1 MSQTKSEHFTTR
13 SEVYSTSTRRSVK
26 SETIAIARA
35 KAQSAKVKAD
45 FAVKEAKI
53 KAAFAEKEI
62 KAAAEMQLKLEKLRM
77 ETALEELA
85 AEKES
90 AAAAAE
96 ADILE
101 ELAKPTSE
109 RLSNVLERKSVPD
122 DGTERTSE
130 YVRRHAEPDNCPLTA
145 PRAESTPAIHMPYV
159 KQESKPALSQF
170 SAHSAARLSKHYV
183 TVDQI
188 ENEER
193 RVKRHSDCISDDR
206 KYPPSSWHNRAP
218 PGYSHNNQGMSDF
231 FKFLARRELL
241 AKGLAKFNDRPES
254 YRAWRSSFRNATR
267 DLELNASEEADLLVN
282 WLGNESSEHARRIRD
297 ININYPS
304 RGLSMI
310 WERVDECYGSPE
322 VIENSLFKR
331 IDDFPRIPNKGYQKL
346 RELSDLVT
354 ELQIAKAEGDLPGL
368 AFLDTARGVNSIV
381 QKLPYS
387 LQETWISRGSK
398 YKLPTILLFCGLYS
412 LSSKARSFKRTPT
425 RPSCFKGW
433 HYCHKPYTVDELTE
447 AKNVIIRCVQQE
459 TYAVTLECL
468 QNRKN
473 IPKNCPLRKLNPFID
488 NEGLLR
494 VGGRIS
500 NAGLDSGESNPI
512 IIPNNHVASLLVEFY
527 HTQIKHQGRLF
538 TEGALRAAGLWI
550 VGAKRL
556 VSKTIFK
563 CITCRKLRGMFQTQK
578 MANLPA
584 DRLSTEPPFTNVGLD
599 VFGPWAVITRQT
611 RGGSANSKRWAVMFT
626 CMCIRA
632 VHIEVTESL
641 DTSSFINA
649 LRRFIS
655 IRGPVKHIRSDRG
668 TNFVGACKELNITSN
683 LHTER
688 VERYLSEQGC
698 TWTFNPPHSS
708 HMGGAWERMIGIA
721 RRILDSMFLHLGTSK
736 LTHETLTTFMAEVSA
751 CDRRQI
757 LEELDIL
764 TIKCD
769 QII

>member
-13 SEVYSTSTRRSVK
+13 SEVYSRSTRRSVK

-35 KAQSAKVKAD
+35 KAESAKVKAD
-45 FAVKEAKI
+45 FAAKEAKI

-130 YVRRHAEPDNCPLTA
+130 YVRRHAEPDSCPLTA

-398 YKLPTILLFCGLYS
+398 YKQKHNVPFPPFSYFVDFIRYQAKVKNDPSFDISSSDSAHPRSSKPALTRNFKDAPVAVRKTSVSPTQDPSRECPLHKKPHS
-412 LSSKARSFKRTPT
+412 LSKCRGFREKTLQDRRTFLKENRLCYRCCASTSHLGKDCKVSINCSECNSSEHNTALHPGPAPWT
-425 RPSCFKGW
+425 LTPS
-433 HYCHKPYTVDELTE
+433 PTVDEHGGE
-447 AKNVIIRCVQQE
+447 QQDTFE
-459 TYAVTLECL
+459 DELHPVV
-468 QNRKN
+468 
-473 IPKNCPLRKLNPFID
+473 D
-488 NEGLLR
+488 
-494 VGGRIS
+494 
-500 NAGLDSGESNPI
+500 LDG
-512 IIPNNHVASLLVEFY
+512 
-527 HTQIKHQGRLF
+527 
-538 TEGALRAAGLWI
+538 
-550 VGAKRL
+550 L
-556 VSKTIFK
+556 VSFYN
-563 CITCRKLRGMFQTQK
+563 Q
-578 MANLPA
+578 
-584 DRLSTEPPFTNVGLD
+584 
-599 VFGPWAVITRQT
+599 
-611 RGGSANSKRWAVMFT
+611 
-626 CMCIRA
+626 
-632 VHIEVTESL
+632 
-641 DTSSFINA
+641 
-649 LRRFIS
+649 
-655 IRGPVKHIRSDRG
+655 
-668 TNFVGACKELNITSN
+668 
-683 LHTER
+683 
-688 VERYLSEQGC
+688 
-698 TWTFNPPHSS
+698 
-708 HMGGAWERMIGIA
+708 
-721 RRILDSMFLHLGTSK
+721 
-736 LTHETLTTFMAEVSA
+736 
-751 CDRRQI
+751 
-757 LEELDIL
+757 
-764 TIKCD
+764 
-769 QII
+769 